1 MSRSQRAGWEG
12 ASGQSDSEGTTGRAY
27 DAVNTG
33 LSAIDAARRE
43 TPMGFMVGEVG
54 AVESVSQGVAS
65 VRGLPGATAGE
76 TLALGSGAL
85 GLVSDLREDDLGV
98 VILRGAASVA
108 AGQTVRRTGAVLDVP
123 VDQDLLG
130 RVVDPLGEPL
140 DARGP
145 VGSTARLPVERPA
158 TPIADRAPVTVPL
171 HTGVK
176 VVDALFPIGRGQREL
191 VIGDRQTGKTAL
203 ALTAILAQ
211 RDTGVLCVY
220 CSIGR
225 RGAEVARIVSS
236 LRAAGALDYST
247 VVVAPADAEPGL
259 KQIAPF
265 AAMSIA
271 EAWMEAGKHVLVV
284 LDDLTQHAMAHR
296 EVSLLLRRPPGREAY
311 PGDVFYLH
319 ARLLE
324 RATQLKP
331 ELGGGSLTV
340 LPIVETQERNLAA
353 YIPTNL
359 ISITD
364 GQIVLSPE
372 LFRRGQ
378 LPAVDVG
385 LSVSRVGGKA
395 QLPAYRAVAGGV
407 RLSYAQFEELEEFAR
422 LGADLDEGTRST
434 LVRGRRVRAVLR
446 QGALETVS
454 VGRQL
459 ITLLAVNEGLF
470 DALPA
475 SRIRSIESA
484 LDRAA
489 RIAAPD
495 LLARLEGGEPLTDD
509 DRAALLKIA
518 RDVVASSEAE
528 A

>member
-1 MSRSQRAGWEG
+1 MTPHEPSAGRR
-12 ASGQSDSEGTTGRAY
+12 D
-27 DAVNTG
+27 DALPEKRVDEALGDG
-33 LSAIDAARRE
+33 LAAIDAARMR
-43 TPMGFMVGEVG
+43 TPMSLRLDEVG
-54 AVESVSQGVAS
+54 TVVAVSQGVAS
-65 VRGLPGATAGE
+65 VRGLPGVSAGE
-76 TLALGSGAL
+76 TVALGSGGL
-85 GLVSDLREDDLGV
+85 GLVSDLREEDVGV
-98 VILRGAASVA
+98 VVLSGTGTVA

-123 VDQDLLG
+123 VGDGLLG
-130 RVVDPLGEPL
+130 RVVNALGEPL
-140 DARGP
+140 DARGDLA
-145 VGSTARLPVERPA
+145 STSRLPIERPA
-158 TPIADRAPVTVPL
+158 TPIVDRAPVSVPL
-171 HTGVK
+171 QTGVK

-191 VIGDRQTGKTAL
+191 IVGDRQTGKTAL

-211 RDTGVLCVY
+211 RATEVLCVY

-225 RGAEVARIVSS
+225 RGAEVAQIVAS
-236 LRAAGALDYST
+236 LRSAGALSYTT
-247 VVVAPADAEPGL
+247 VVVAPAGAEPGL
-259 KQIAPF
+259 MQITPF

-271 EAWMEAGKHVLVV
+271 EAWMEAGKQVLVV
-284 LDDLTQHAMAHR
+284 LDDLVQHARAHR

-324 RATQLKP
+324 RATQLKQ
-331 ELGGGSLTV
+331 ERGGGSLTV

-364 GQIVLSPE
+364 GQIVLSPD

-395 QLPAYRAVAGGV
+395 QLPAYRSVAGGV

-422 LGADLDEGTRST
+422 LGADLDESTRST
-434 LVRGRRVRAVLR
+434 LVRGRRVRSVLM
-446 QGALETVS
+446 QGALQTVS

-470 DALPA
+470 DALPVERLGTVEA
-475 SRIRSIESA
+475 A
-484 LDRAA
+484 LDREA
-489 RIAAPD
+489 RVRMPEAVAGV
-495 LLARLEGGEPLTDD
+495 ESGEPLSETD
-509 DRAALLKIA
+509 REALLDVA
-518 RDVVASSEAE
+518 RLVVAREGTGS
-528 A
+528 